1 METKN
6 LKKVIRRKHR
16 WDLALNFDQM
26 SEITWETVFVTVSFA
41 LAITS
46 GIGLVKATSLS
57 GLIISYIAMVMMLV
71 SFAINFVKL
80 FRHLVLMVCA
90 SWHVAKQN
98 VEEQKD
104 IDFGTTTTYYNPDT
118 QTEISEEEY
127 IDLVRQEMQKEMED
141 QEKKNGEDRIK
152 AEMARREMEKRER
165 TVTPA
170 VSSGGEVTAYADP
183 STVEK
188 GAE

>member
-26 SEITWETVFVTVSFA
+26 SEITWETLFVTVSFA

-46 GIGLVKATSLS
+46 GIGLVKATSVS
-57 GLIISYIAMVMMLV
+57 GFLVSYIGIVVMLV
-71 SFAINFVKL
+71 AFSINFVHL

-90 SWHVAKQN
+90 AWHVAKQN

-118 QTEISEEEY
+118 QTEMSEEDY
-127 IDLVRQEMQKEMED
+127 IDLVRKEVAKEMED
-141 QEKKNGEDRIK
+141 QEKKNGQARIE
-152 AEMARREMEKRER
+152 AEMARKEFDRKAC
-165 TVTPA
+165 TVPHGDELT
-170 VSSGGEVTAYADP
+170 ADP
-183 STVEK
+183 KTEEK
-188 GAE
+188 GAN

>member
-26 SEITWETVFVTVSFA
+26 REITWETAFVTVSLA

-46 GIGLVKATSLS
+46 GIGMGKATSVS
-57 GLIISYIAMVMMLV
+57 GFVISYIVMVMMLV
-71 SFAINFVKL
+71 SLSINFVKL

-90 SWHVAKQN
+90 AWHVAKQN

-118 QTEISEEEY
+118 QTEISEEDY
-127 IDLVRQEMQKEMED
+127 IDLMRNEVAKEMED
-141 QEKKNGEDRIK
+141 QERKNGEDRIK
-152 AEMARREMEKRER
+152 AEMARREMEKRAC

-183 STVEK
+183 KTDEK